1 VTKVLFY
8 CATLQC
14 LSFISARV
22 DGRKPSLGMSFDS
35 IKDVEEFYKSYAHDE
50 GFSIHIGPQNLA
62 IDEVINKRF
71 MCSRP
76 GFKKMKETNGPPKNL
91 KNHALTRCGYD
102 ANVYVKL
109 GMDKKYYIASMV
121 EEHNHPLCSHDK
133 TPFL

>member
-14 LSFISARV
+14 LSFIPARV

-50 GFSIHIGPQNLA
+50 GFSIRIGPQNLA

-109 GMDKKYYIASMV
+109 GIVGDRYPPGPS
-121 EEHNHPLCSHDK
+121 EG
-133 TPFL
+133 